1 MADGAS
7 ISRLSQAIVAEST
20 RGTTPTTPG
29 YTYLPIRRGSFGQ
42 VTKQFE
48 RSTLIRS
55 DRQGG
60 QQIGGVAGNDAR
72 LSLPLV
78 RETGFL
84 TLMESALSSAAA
96 TIDEASL
103 TLTLAA
109 SGDTITR
116 SAGSFTT
123 AVIADR
129 FSVGDLIYITGLATN
144 QSAIDMAGNL
154 SSSATTIVLDS
165 TTAFDASGAVRIES
179 EIITYT
185 AKTATD
191 LTGCT
196 RGAGET
202 TAATHLDNTVVRPVR
217 KITAITAT
225 VITCGGNSLVDEG
238 PTGSCTITALTKL
251 LKPGT
256 TRAFF
261 TLEQHAGDIDIYE
274 IFKGIETNTVA
285 FTMPTSGEIGAE
297 FGMLGTKYGTGLVS
311 GSTYTSTLGNTPAAA
326 SANGSSLL
334 LDGSAFSSCIESLN
348 FNINNNRALKYGV
361 GEQFACY
368 VEEGDFDVETT
379 FAVYWADA
387 TMQTKFQAETRFA
400 LSALAVD
407 QNGGH
412 RFRFNFPRLV
422 LTSAPKGESGQSI
435 TEQLNAFAEYDTTT
449 GTKFYL
455 HWILGIAA
463 VL

>member
-1 MADGAS
+1 MPDGAS
-7 ISRLSQAIVAEST
+7 ISRLALSVVAETT
-20 RGTTPTTPG
+20 RGTTPTNPG
-29 YTYLPIRRGSFGQ
+29 YTRLPIRRGSFGQ

-72 LSLPLV
+72 ISMPLV
-78 RETGFL
+78 REAGFL
-84 TLMESALSSAAA
+84 TLMESALSGAAA
-96 TIDEASL
+96 TVDEGSL

-109 SGDTITR
+109 AGDTIVR
-116 SAGSFTT
+116 SSGSFAT
-123 AVIADR
+123 ATLADR
-129 FSVGDLIYITGLATN
+129 FHVGDLIYITGLATN

-165 TTAFDASGAVRIES
+165 TAAFDASGAVIIES

-196 RGAGET
+196 RGAAET
-202 TAATHLDNTVVRPVR
+202 TAAGHNDNTVVRPIR
-217 KITAITAT
+217 KITAISGAT
-225 VITCGGNSLVDEG
+225 ITCGGNALLDEG
-238 PTGSCTITALTKL
+238 PTGSCTITGLTKL
-251 LKPGT
+251 LVPGT
-256 TRAFF
+256 TRKFF

-274 IFKGIETNTVA
+274 IFKGIEANTVA
-285 FTMPTSGEIGAE
+285 FTMPTSGEIGTE
-297 FGMLGTKYGTGLVS
+297 FGMLGTRYGTGQVS
-311 GSTYTSTLGNTPAAA
+311 GSTYTATLGNTPAAA
-326 SANGSSLL
+326 SASGSSLL
-334 LDGSAFSSCIESLN
+334 LDGAAFSSCIESLN

-361 GEQFACY
+361 GEQFACF
-368 VEEGDFDVETT
+368 VEEGDFDVDAS
-379 FAVYWADA
+379 FVVYWVDS
-387 TMQTKFQAETRFA
+387 TLQTKFQNETRFA

-412 RFRFNFPRLV
+412 KFRVTFPRLV
-422 LTSAPKGESGQSI
+422 LTAAPKGESGQTL
-435 TEQLNAFAEYDTTT
+435 TEQLSAFAEYDSTA
-449 GTKFYL
+449 GNKFYF
-455 HWILGIAA
+455 HWITGLSA